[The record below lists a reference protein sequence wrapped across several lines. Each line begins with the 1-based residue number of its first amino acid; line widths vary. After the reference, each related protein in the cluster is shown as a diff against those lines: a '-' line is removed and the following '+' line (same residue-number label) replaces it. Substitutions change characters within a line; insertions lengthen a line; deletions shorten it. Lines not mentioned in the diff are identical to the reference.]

1 MRYMVLRYGISW
13 ATAQRKG
20 YITMMANDDNE
31 KPTLRFGLDP
41 ETSEEFLCLVDILRN
56 EKPVF
61 WDDNSATLETGFEP
75 AGEGER

>member
-1 MRYMVLRYGISW
+1 
-13 ATAQRKG
+13 
-20 YITMMANDDNE
+20 MANDDKG

-41 ETSEEFLCLVDILRN
+41 GTSEEFLCLVDILRN

-61 WDDNSATLETGFEP
+61 WDDNSETLETGFEP

>member
-1 MRYMVLRYGISW
+1 
-13 ATAQRKG
+13 
-20 YITMMANDDNE
+20 MANDDKG

-41 ETSEEFLCLVDILRN
+41 GTSEEFICLVDILRN

-61 WDDNSATLETGFEP
+61 WDDNSETLETGFEP